1 MPRCGIRWKEQSKV
15 KSEQHNSSRARIRSS
30 QSFFVRGI
38 FQFISSSSSQNDS
51 CSAFG
56 QNLLLLLLSFAAAH
70 PPPTAPSSIIL
81 EMKKPKNGPPWKR
94 GKKQSQTVTRN
105 DCAHFWG
112 SQFQI
117 HLLCPIEGDSRG
129 SGGETAHL
137 IKWGRHVNRI
147 AVFSTASATQIFM
160 EISLSLSPP
169 LLHLNHA
176 AVAAHA
182 RGGTRQK

>member
-70 PPPTAPSSIIL
+70 PPTAPSSIIL
-81 EMKKPKNGPPWKR
+81 EMKKPKNGPPPLR
-94 GKKQSQTVTRN
+94 REKKQSQTVTRN

-147 AVFSTASATQIFM
+147 AVFSTASAAPLKSLWG
-160 EISLSLSPP
+160 SLSLS
-169 LLHLNHA
+169 LLPSCI
-176 AVAAHA
+176 
-182 RGGTRQK
+182 